1 MSGFVTATTNAE
13 EQGNS
18 NDVNDTN
25 NNANNTTQQKKEP
38 SWYINA
44 TKSQFDYENG
54 RSACVAIAC
63 EAAVRILKI
72 CGNNE
77 IIEKEDFKPEV
88 LIEAMENGINMYKSV
103 GRRGHLDLDDVIFS
117 QQYSS
122 QLSLCKREQ
131 KCLKDGLEHMLFFE
145 LLGYVTRKHCNNAP
159 TALLF
164 VKGGEAAL
172 VVISNNGKQIL
183 LFNSHPKS
191 ELNMN
196 FSKCFIYSVDDIH
209 MAAGFLCQ
217 LFPCVTGLGYGLQA
231 DMYNMFDVAIV
242 KLSNDMTEA
251 DRKED
256 NVPVAQ
262 QLQQMQHGGSGTTN
276 VNTNNGNDVQ
286 LTPDLQALVSQGI
299 ISREAAIGMM

>member
-72 CGNNE
+72 CGTNE

-131 KCLKDGLEHMLFFE
+131 KCLKAGRVFE
-145 LLGYVTRKHCNNAP
+145 LC
-159 TALLF
+159 
-164 VKGGEAAL
+164 
-172 VVISNNGKQIL
+172 
-183 LFNSHPKS
+183 
-191 ELNMN
+191 
-196 FSKCFIYSVDDIH
+196 
-209 MAAGFLCQ
+209 
-217 LFPCVTGLGYGLQA
+217 
-231 DMYNMFDVAIV
+231 
-242 KLSNDMTEA
+242 
-251 DRKED
+251 
-256 NVPVAQ
+256 
-262 QLQQMQHGGSGTTN
+262 
-276 VNTNNGNDVQ
+276 
-286 LTPDLQALVSQGI
+286 
-299 ISREAAIGMM
+299 